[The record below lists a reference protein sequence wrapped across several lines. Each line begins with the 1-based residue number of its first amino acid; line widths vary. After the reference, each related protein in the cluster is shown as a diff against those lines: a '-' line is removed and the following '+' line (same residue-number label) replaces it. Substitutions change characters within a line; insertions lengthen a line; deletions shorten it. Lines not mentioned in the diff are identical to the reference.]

1 MSSFLLH
8 IGGIRME
15 SIFDFD
21 ISSLY
26 PSIITIPGYE
36 CNLLESSIKKL
47 ETTLKYTKH
56 TVSRNKLLKK
66 LKWMYRLEDE
76 TRSKIN
82 IGVDLSH
89 IKIKFNEEER

>member
-1 MSSFLLH
+1 
-8 IGGIRME
+8 ME

-26 PSIITIPGYE
+26 PSIMTTPGFE

-66 LKWMYRLEDE
+66 LKWLYRLKDE
-76 TRSKIN
+76 TSKIS
-82 IGVDLSH
+82 IGIDLSL
-89 IKIKFNEEER
+89 KVDFNRRENNGNIL